1 MVVVGGWAQ
10 TLLGFLALLPCP
22 PPPRSSG
29 PPLSG
34 SGLASPEAEPLSSR
48 DLPLT
53 LLTSSWAKN
62 VTLLHICLLRGWPGR
77 GTAGARVRLTSLL
90 SYMVI

>member
-1 MVVVGGWAQ
+1 MPVTAP
-10 TLLGFLALLPCP
+10 LASRDSSDAGSCP
-22 PPPRSSG
+22 P
-29 PPLSG
+29 LLG